1 MVFSIKSAS
10 LSLHFVRN
18 LLVSLLL
25 VWTCGAC
32 SHLEVVDDEIGEGKE
47 EETSQ
52 PTEPEESI
60 NEEDDPL
67 TVSEIMSGGYLDL
80 FVWVE
85 GYMVGYVIGNSMSAS
100 VFNNAPDATN
110 TNFLL
115 ADSPDETD
123 ITKVVPV
130 ELKKGTYRDQFNF
143 YDHPELMGCKVKLL
157 ALATT
162 YFRVNGLKNL
172 STCELLTDEE
182 GPIDDQNVSINLYH
196 EATIIEGR

>member
-10 LSLHFVRN
+10 LALHFVRN

-32 SHLEVVDDEIGEGKE
+32 NHLEVVDDEIGEE

-67 TVSEIMSGGYLDL
+67 YVSDIISGEYLDQY
-80 FVWVE
+80 VWVE
-85 GYMVGYVIGNSMSAS
+85 GYMVGYVGGNSLSTS
-100 VFNNAPDATN
+100 VFNEAPDATN

-123 ITKVVPV
+123 ISNVVPV

-172 STCELLTDEE
+172 YTCELLTDEE
-182 GPIDDQNVSINLYH
+182 GPIDDQNVSINLNH